1 MTADGDLLRS
11 FLGSPSALLAGAVA
25 ALFVLAAAL
34 APALAPQDPFDV
46 ASLDLNEAFA
56 PPAWREGG
64 LPRYLLGTDGQGR
77 DVLSTIL
84 HGGRIS
90 LVVGVAAVLLSA
102 VLGVGIGTAAGYAGG
117 WLDAAAMRLAD
128 VQLSIPAILV
138 ALTIHGTARILLPE
152 HMRDA
157 MAVYMLILAIGLSDW
172 PRFARVA
179 RGVVMVEKTKDYV
192 AAARVVGIRP
202 APIMIRHV
210 LPNAMGPVLVVAT
223 LGLALAVIAE
233 ATLSFLGIGIPPTT
247 PSLGTLIRVGNDF
260 LFSGEWWIAL
270 FPSLALV
277 ALVLSV
283 NMLGDWLRDAL
294 DPRLR

>member
-1 MTADGDLLRS
+1 MTPRPADGDLLRS

-102 VLGVGIGTAAGYAGG
+102 VLGVGIGTVAGYAGG

-179 RGVVMVEKTKDYV
+179 E
-192 AAARVVGIRP
+192 
-202 APIMIRHV
+202 
-210 LPNAMGPVLVVAT
+210 
-223 LGLALAVIAE
+223 
-233 ATLSFLGIGIPPTT
+233 SQIGQQ
-247 PSLGTLIRVGNDF
+247 
-260 LFSGEWWIAL
+260 
-270 FPSLALV
+270 
-277 ALVLSV
+277 
-283 NMLGDWLRDAL
+283 
-294 DPRLR
+294 